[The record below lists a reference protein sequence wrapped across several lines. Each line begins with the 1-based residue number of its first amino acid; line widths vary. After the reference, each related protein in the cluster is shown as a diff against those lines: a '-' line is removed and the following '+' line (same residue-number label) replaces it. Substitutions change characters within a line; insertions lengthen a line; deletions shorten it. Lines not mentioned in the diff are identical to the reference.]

1 MDGQEITLDELNE
14 IITKAEEAFP
24 DQAWWGDM
32 APLSLLGVDNLGDDY
47 WLGVLL
53 NRGVGETE
61 IINYYESDEFRA
73 WCEQTRWYNE
83 NGMVPADPENTVP
96 TGTLYGDNV
105 TSGGWV
111 DGYSLE
117 YVRSL
122 LQGQGSTGEGDFVL
136 FKLNDY
142 VGTNSCIY
150 NGWCISSLC
159 KILMRQ

>member
-1 MDGQEITLDELNE
+1 MFPEPVYLTCQINGEQYSLPNADSFGNFCTYMLRKTVAEEIGVADMDGQEITLDELNE

-73 WCEQTRWYNE
+73 WCEQTRWYNA
-83 NGMVPADPENTVP
+83 VSYTHLDV
-96 TGTLYGDNV
+96 Y
-105 TSGGWV
+105 
-111 DGYSLE
+111 
-117 YVRSL
+117 
-122 LQGQGSTGEGDFVL
+122 
-136 FKLNDY
+136 K
-142 VGTNSCIY
+142 
-150 NGWCISSLC
+150 
-159 KILMRQ
+159 RQRL